1 MDLKGIFL
9 NWSEGDLVEI
19 QNSKEDKIRGWAMKW
34 KKIALS
40 AGLAFLS
47 TLLLIGGFPE
57 SNAQSIQTLDLS
69 KPRLRD
75 RIQSS
80 GYITSKPISPWGT
93 IIAGKE
99 TVVALTE
106 GEVVYIRLEPGKE
119 VQVGDRFSIVRLGRS
134 VTHPVTKHKIGNL
147 VLMPGELTI
156 IERKDNMATAKINKS
171 FSAIYHEDMIIPAK
185 PVLPE
190 TVPIRTEKRIE
201 GFVVFSPEDAVNISE
216 KEFVFIDR
224 GSQDGV
230 MMGDLFSIYQ
240 HPPRLYGESQKEAK
254 GLPMIK
260 VGEAVVVSVQ
270 EENSTALVTHSFQP
284 IHVGDKVVSG
294 KE

>member
-1 MDLKGIFL
+1 
-9 NWSEGDLVEI
+9 VEI

-34 KKIALS
+34 KRIALS

-57 SNAQSIQTLDLS
+57 SNAQPMQTLDLS

-80 GYITSKPISPWGT
+80 GYLTSKPIPSWGT
-93 IIAGKE
+93 IIASKE
-99 TVVALTE
+99 RVVALTE
-106 GEVVYIRLEPGKE
+106 GEVVFIQLEAGKE
-119 VQVGDRFSIVRLGRS
+119 AQVGDRFSIVRLGRS
-134 VTHPVTKHKIGNL
+134 VTHPVTKHNLGNL

-156 IERKDNMATAKINKS
+156 IERKDNMATAKINRS
-171 FSAIYHEDMIIPAK
+171 FSPIYHEDMIIPAK

-190 TVPIRTEKRIE
+190 TVPIRTEKKIE
-201 GFVVFSPEDAVNISE
+201 GFVVFSPEDAVNITE

-224 GSQDGV
+224 GSQYGV

-240 HPPRLYGESQKEAK
+240 HPLRSRGLYGESKEEAK
-254 GLPMIK
+254 ELPIFK
-260 VGEAVVVSVQ
+260 VGEAVVVSVE

-284 IHVGDKVVSG
+284 IHIGDKVASG